1 METLKFLKVFYTA
14 WIIIFAIIFL
24 TRCKSNPNQM
34 HETIAIDN
42 NMIKLPSNPVI
53 QTDSSLTQP
62 TVEEPATTSVAVND
76 TKPVKLIY
84 LK

>member
-1 METLKFLKVFYTA
+1 METLKFLKIFYTA

-34 HETIAIDN
+34 HENIAIDN
-42 NMIKLPSNPVI
+42 KMIKAPFKSATE
-53 QTDSSLTQP
+53 TDSALTKA
-62 TVEEPATTSVAVND
+62 TVEEPATTSVAVNE

>member
-1 METLKFLKVFYTA
+1 METLKFLKIFYTA

-42 NMIKLPSNPVI
+42 NMINVPLNPVI
-53 QTDSSLTQP
+53 QNDSALTKA
-62 TVEEPATTSVAVND
+62 VIEEPSTTSVALNE